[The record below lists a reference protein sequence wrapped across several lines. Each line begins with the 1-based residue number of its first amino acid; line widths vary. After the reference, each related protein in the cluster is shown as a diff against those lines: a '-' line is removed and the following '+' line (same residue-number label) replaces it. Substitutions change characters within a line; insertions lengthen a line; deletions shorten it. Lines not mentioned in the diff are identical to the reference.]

1 MRDIKEPNGQED
13 LDPRIKQI
21 AEKLRELRIKKGY
34 SNHEFFAWDNEINR
48 VQYWKVEKGSNITI
62 KTLLKILD
70 IHGISLSEFFREM

>member
-1 MRDIKEPNGQED
+1 MRDTKDHNEQEE
-13 LDPRIKQI
+13 LDSRIKQI
-21 AEKLRELRIKKGY
+21 AEKIRALRIKKGY

-70 IHGISLSEFFREM
+70 IHGISLSEFFKEM

>member
-1 MRDIKEPNGQED
+1 MQDVKEQKGQDE
-13 LDPRIKQI
+13 LDPRIIQI

-70 IHGISLSEFFREM
+70 IHGISLSEFFKEI